1 MCRGDHDGTWRIGWL
16 EHSKNGSRWELANT
30 PIEHLE
36 NYLYSLLDLWGPD
49 RIFFLRGWLVHLDLN
64 PCFST
69 SQAVIFTFLPICS
82 YQPGAT
88 EVIYGGQ
95 TSSRPKEPF
104 IWSCME
110 HMEHGEVDVSL
121 HSDVDHATKNNNAE
135 YVMSTTV
142 IEHRKNNHRIQRVQE
157 LSLVKVHRPLPQG
170 GYGRPSWSVWIF
182 GFGMLHSRWGILQT
196 LLFEFNMVHL
206 ENDGFQEE
214 ESSKSFK
221 AAIFRWTTIP

>member
-1 MCRGDHDGTWRIGWL
+1 MISI
-16 EHSKNGSRWELANT
+16 SKFE
-30 PIEHLE
+30 
-36 NYLYSLLDLWGPD
+36 SLLFNKPG
-49 RIFFLRGWLVHLDLN
+49 RHFYM
-64 PCFST
+64 S
-69 SQAVIFTFLPICS
+69 PICS

-110 HMEHGEVDVSL
+110 HMEHGEVNVSL
-121 HSDVDHATKNNNAE
+121 YSDVDHATKNNNAE

-142 IEHRKNNHRIQRVQE
+142 IEHRKNNHQIQRVQE

-170 GYGRPSWSVWIF
+170 GYGRPSWSVWVF

-196 LLFEFNMVHL
+196 LLFKFNMVHL
-206 ENDGFQEE
+206 EKRWFPKFG
-214 ESSKSFK
+214 
-221 AAIFRWTTIP
+221 IFEIPLKLPCSGEITIP